1 MKFLD
6 IVEYGAFLGWIL
18 YKIALIFFSLK
29 RIKASGGG
37 NDFFS
42 MGKTNIKPYGIEKKI
57 SIRFKDVAGQDE
69 AKLEI
74 TEFVEFLKRPDKY
87 FIF

>member
-1 MKFLD
+1 
-6 IVEYGAFLGWIL
+6 
-18 YKIALIFFSLK
+18 
-29 RIKASGGG
+29 
-37 NDFFS
+37 